1 MDLMKELQGVLGNGD
16 LLAQLGKS
24 VGADP
29 TRVGQA
35 AQLSIPALLSGLS
48 ANAKSEEGAKSLA
61 DALDYHASKNS
72 VDLDSLDIEDSSK
85 MLGHIFGDK
94 KSAVAEQL
102 SANSGLSSSQSGG
115 LLAMLAPILMNM
127 LGKEKQSKG
136 FSATDLS
143 DITGSMGKQMGGGS
157 DILGGLTDLLGGA
170 DKDKDDNGG
179 LLGGLSGMLG
189 GLFGDK

>member
-1 MDLMKELQGVLGNGD
+1 MDLMQELQGMLGNGD

-29 TRVGQA
+29 SQVGQA

-48 ANAKSEEGAKSLA
+48 ANAKSEAGAKSLA
-61 DALDYHASKNS
+61 DALDYHASKNT
-72 VDLDSLDIEDSSK
+72 VDLDGIDLDDSGK
-85 MLGHIFGDK
+85 ILGHIFGENK
-94 KSAVAEQL
+94 NVVADQL
-102 SANSGLSSSQSGG
+102 SAKSGLSSSQSGG

-143 DITGSMGKQMGGGS
+143 DITGSLGSQMGGGT
-157 DILGGLTDLLGGA
+157 DILGSLTDLLGGA
-170 DKDKDDNGG
+170 DKGKDDSGG
-179 LLGGLSGMLG
+179 LLGGLTGMLG